1 MPATY
6 CEIANDILINC
17 TNPPLRGAKDRVII
31 VPRRS
36 VSAIALNSTNHLIV
50 EGITIETG
58 ERAYEYIGDGTL
70 LSPANSMVR
79 DEFGIRYPH
88 RLPFKVHGA
97 TPAIKKELEYLSK
110 EREGVIVI
118 LEQNYQ
124 GDSGNSKYLVLGKDA
139 GLYVTVLADEEGRNI
154 YSIELTSMDG
164 YEEPHMP
171 ANFFIT
177 SAATTKLAVEALL
190 VAASA

>member
-1 MPATY
+1 
-6 CEIANDILINC
+6 
-17 TNPPLRGAKDRVII
+17 
-31 VPRRS
+31 
-36 VSAIALNSTNHLIV
+36 
-50 EGITIETG
+50 
-58 ERAYEYIGDGTL
+58 
-70 LSPANSMVR
+70 MVR

-97 TPAIKKELEYLSK
+97 TPVIKKELEYLSK

-124 GDSGNSKYLVLGKDA
+124 GDSGNAKYLVLGKDA
-139 GLYVTVLADEEGRNI
+139 GMYVTLLADEEGRNI
-154 YSIELTSMDG
+154 YSIELSSMDG

-177 SAATTKLAVEALL
+177 NPSTTKLAVEALL
-190 VAASA
+190 VAASV